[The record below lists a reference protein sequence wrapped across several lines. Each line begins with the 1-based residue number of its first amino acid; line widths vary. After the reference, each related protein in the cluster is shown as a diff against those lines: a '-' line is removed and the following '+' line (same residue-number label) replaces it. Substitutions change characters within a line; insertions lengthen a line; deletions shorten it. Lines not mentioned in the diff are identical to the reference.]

1 MTKFIKSDFLWIAF
15 LIIYESRALNLL
27 VRSGC
32 GLFPR
37 KKPVEYR
44 MHSNVAQTSGIHIH
58 TLGNGYIQMYL
69 LVGKPV
75 FHLCPID
82 VCLMFATRLDGQQ
95 CKVWGLQ
102 FIATK
107 LQTSDWRTRQ
117 CTIQTLQTFQKVW
130 KKNIKAT
137 IYNKLKN
144 F

>member
-1 MTKFIKSDFLWIAF
+1 MDCVFNNIREQGAKLTGQIRLWFIS
-15 LIIYESRALNLL
+15 
-27 VRSGC
+27 
-32 GLFPR
+32 PQ
-37 KKPVEYR
+37 KPVEYR

-69 LVGKPV
+69 FVGKPV

-117 CTIQTLQTFQKVW
+117 CTIQTLQTFQKV
-130 KKNIKAT
+130 
-137 IYNKLKN
+137 
-144 F
+144 